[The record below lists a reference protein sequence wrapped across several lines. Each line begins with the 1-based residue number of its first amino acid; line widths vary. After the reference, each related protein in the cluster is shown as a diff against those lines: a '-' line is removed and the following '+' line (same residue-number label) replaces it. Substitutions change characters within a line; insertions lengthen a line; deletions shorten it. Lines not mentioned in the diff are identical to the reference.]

1 MMTTSASSQFSI
13 VASLLTIG
21 AILLVIKFRKKVR
34 LIRSLSDNRDLDVYV
49 PYNML
54 FYGFSRLGYLS
65 YLGHPKFR
73 WKLGMAFPYDEKN
86 EAVLQELKSSWP
98 ISFTMILTIW
108 FALGTGF
115 LALISHSYK

>member
-1 MMTTSASSQFSI
+1 MMITSASSQFSI
-13 VASLLTIG
+13 VAVLLAIG
-21 AILLVIKFRKKVR
+21 AILSIIKFRKKVR

-54 FYGFSRLGYLS
+54 FYGCGHLS
-65 YLGHPKFR
+65 YLGYSRYR

-86 EAVLQELKSSWP
+86 EAVLQELKNSWL
-98 ISFTMILTIW
+98 ISLTVILTIW
-108 FALGTGF
+108 FTLGTGF